1 MCDDETVEGFE
12 DARDSQGSA
21 DIVVVVE
28 EEATE
33 IVVWMM
39 RTNY

>member
-1 MCDDETVEGFE
+1 MCDDETVEGIE

-21 DIVVVVE
+21 DIVVVE